1 MCRSD
6 WMFWITTHSSGP
18 VFGVYYIYMASTA
31 TQQFVPIEH
40 IRDGII
46 TMKNGEL
53 RSILITNSLN
63 LALKSEDEQEA
74 VLSQFQALLNSLE
87 FPVQFFIQS
96 RKLNIKPY
104 MALLQERSGQV
115 KEDLLKI
122 QIREY
127 MSFIKKF
134 TDESNIMTKHFFVII
149 PYLNT
154 SLQTTPSSV
163 LSFGGPSP
171 KQNEELFNSSRIQL
185 EQRVAT
191 VAAGLSRFG
200 VRAQKLGTE
209 EIVELFY
216 KLFNPGEQDRDVPAG
231 MTQS

>member
-1 MCRSD
+1 
-6 WMFWITTHSSGP
+6 
-18 VFGVYYIYMASTA
+18 MASTA

-53 RSILITNSLN
+53 RAILITNSLN
-63 LALKSEDEQEA
+63 LGLKSEDEQEA
-74 VLSQFQALLNSLE
+74 ILSQFSSLLNSLE

-104 MALLQERSGQV
+104 MDMLQERSTQV

-127 MSFIKKF
+127 MTFIKKF
-134 TDESNIMTKHFFVII
+134 TDESNIMTKHFFIVV
-149 PYLNT
+149 PYLNVA
-154 SLQTTPSSV
+154 LQTSPGSS
-163 LSFGGPSP
+163 LFGGQSP
-171 KQNEELFNSSRIQL
+171 KQNEELFNTSRIQL

-191 VAAGLSRFG
+191 VAAGLARFG
-200 VRAQKLGTE
+200 IRAQRLGTE
-209 EIVELFY
+209 EAVELFY
-216 KLFNPGEQDRDVPAG
+216 KLFNPGEQDRNVPPG
-231 MTQS
+231 VTES